1 MEISS
6 SRLAKDF
13 AVIWSFFKEWH
24 GLARLT
30 VEDGEKVAKVDKK
43 PLQMDMTYDY
53 IYIYIHTYIWCSLFE
68 PFVLW

>member
-43 PLQMDMTYDY
+43 PLQMDIIIYY
-53 IYIYIHTYIWCSLFE
+53 IYKHTYI
-68 PFVLW
+68 

>member
-6 SRLAKDF
+6 SRLAEDF

-43 PLQMDMTYDY
+43 PLQMD
-53 IYIYIHTYIWCSLFE
+53 I
-68 PFVLW
+68 VLYHI